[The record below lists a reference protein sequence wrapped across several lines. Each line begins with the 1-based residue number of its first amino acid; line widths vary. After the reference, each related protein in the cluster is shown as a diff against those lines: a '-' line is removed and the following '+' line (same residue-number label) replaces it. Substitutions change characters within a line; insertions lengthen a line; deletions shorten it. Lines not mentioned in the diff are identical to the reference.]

1 MTFFTADLHF
11 GHASI
16 IRYCRRPFASVDEM
30 NAALVSNWNGAVR
43 AADEVYIV
51 GDMFFRCENVES
63 ILSKLK
69 GRKHLV
75 LGNHDSSWI
84 GDLDLSAYFASV
96 DRIAQFS
103 DGENL
108 FWGDC
113 HSWNSV
119 V

>member
-1 MTFFTADLHF
+1 M
-11 GHASI
+11 
-16 IRYCRRPFASVDEM
+16 
-30 NAALVSNWNGAVR
+30 
-43 AADEVYIV
+43 
-51 GDMFFRCENVES
+51 
-63 ILSKLK
+63 
-69 GRKHLV
+69 